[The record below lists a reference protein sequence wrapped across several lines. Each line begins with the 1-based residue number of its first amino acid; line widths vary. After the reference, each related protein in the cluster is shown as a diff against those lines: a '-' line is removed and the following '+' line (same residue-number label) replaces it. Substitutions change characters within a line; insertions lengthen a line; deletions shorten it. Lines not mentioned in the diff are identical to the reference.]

1 MNQSGI
7 GLSSPESH
15 LKSIYHELGAQVV
28 SHRPTYHLPGVDI
41 EYEGEIQK
49 ALPGVDVGDV
59 GCPDLVGSR

>member
-1 MNQSGI
+1 VVNQSGI

-15 LKSIYHELGAQVV
+15 LKSIYLELGAQVI

-49 ALPGVDVGDV
+49 AP
-59 GCPDLVGSR
+59 